1 MPAPGIITGRNLL
14 APEGFPNEV
23 EGRFFS
29 SIPAGTPKFAL
40 NRGPRRSEFTETM
53 ARLIIDVP
61 PAQMA
66 ALMRSLPADTAAA
79 AQTLLYAGNVTTLRD
94 GNAQGAG
101 FFDFMLTQATMQQ
114 VEREQAI
121 DTLTDNTIIYY
132 SGQSS
137 PLLQCS
143 GYLYNTYQDD
153 QVVWFHLLYNDL
165 LRGTQLAR
173 RGLVTRFRYDSFFLS
188 GYMTNFVVT
197 TIGDAKNYAQFSF
210 TFRIKQI
217 QISTPI
223 IYNPTLTQSLLATNL
238 FVDPSPPGA
247 DNATRHGVETGE
259 IPLAPRAMPAAS
271 TQGNVDPRETARTES
286 VPPRE
291 QQAAVDREITQ
302 QTNAALA
309 QTPADPVA
317 AQALDRAAAP
327 IVSASGDVRQT
338 MPASQSQIFQNFS
351 MTSPTPEASPSDPL
365 AQLDIEIERQL
376 RTADTRGTVVVSPIT
391 GAPDRS
397 SAYADTI
404 ARAQTT
410 QLATATKPAEG
421 PGPGTTPAYD
431 ADGEDLLDVYRAPP
445 RLVAEFLRVRAEADA
460 TKLRSRQRSTT

>member
-53 ARLIIDVP
+53 ARLIVDVP
-61 PAQMA
+61 PGQMA

-79 AQTLLYAGNVTTLRD
+79 AQTLLYAGNVTALRD

-114 VEREQAI
+114 VEREQAV

-137 PLLQCS
+137 PLLSCS

-153 QVVWFHLLYNDL
+153 QVVWFHLLYNDI

-173 RGLVTRFRYDSFFLS
+173 RGLVTRFRYDSFFLT
-188 GYMTNFVVT
+188 GYLTNFVLT
-197 TIGDAKNYAQFSF
+197 TLGDAKNYAQFSF

-217 QISTPI
+217 QIATPI
-223 IYNPTLTQSLLATNL
+223 VYNPTLTQSLLASNL
-238 FVDPSPPGA
+238 FVNPSPPGA

-259 IPLAPRAMPAAS
+259 VPLAPRAVPAAT
-271 TQGNVDPRETARTES
+271 TQNNVDTRETTRAQGI
-286 VPPRE
+286 PPRE
-291 QQAAVDREITQ
+291 QQALTDREISQ
-302 QTNAALA
+302 QSAAARA
-309 QTPADPVA
+309 QLPADPQA
-317 AQALDRAAAP
+317 AQALDRAASP
-327 IVSASGDVRQT
+327 TVSASGDVRQT
-338 MPASQSQIFQNFS
+338 LPATQAQIFQNFS
-351 MTSPTPEASPSDPL
+351 VTAPTPEASPDDAL
-365 AQLDIEIERQL
+365 AQLDKEIEQQL
-376 RTADTRGTVVVSPIT
+376 RASTVRGTVVVSPVT
-391 GAPDRS
+391 GAADRS
-397 SAYADTI
+397 STYADTI
-404 ARAQTT
+404 SRAQTT
-410 QLATATKPAEG
+410 ALATATTPAQS

-431 ADGEDLLDVYRAPP
+431 ADGEVLSDVYRAPP
-445 RLVAEFLRVRAEADA
+445 RLVEEFLRVRAEANA
-460 TKLRSRQRSTT
+460 TKLRTRQRSTG